1 MNRKQKEQAIKGLD
15 TQVIKNVLGSLSDQ
29 ERAQPGDERFP
40 LAGLVH
46 LSGIGQVPVRVLR
59 AELSSRGEKL

>member
-1 MNRKQKEQAIKGLD
+1 MNRKQKEQAIKGMD
-15 TQVIKNVLGSLSDQ
+15 TQAIKNILGSLSDQ
-29 ERAQPGDERFP
+29 ERSEDRNKFP

-59 AELSSRGEKL
+59 QELSSRGEKL